1 MSGQAYTLAI
11 ATCEEMHGPTV
22 SLRGSEVSCTPM
34 KVTILT
40 IIAMLAFAANS
51 VLARLAL
58 SGGGIDPLSYTGMR
72 LVSGAAVL
80 AVLVFFRRQ
89 RGAGKGMGSWSG
101 AVALLLYAV
110 AFSIAYV
117 MVGAGPGALILF
129 ASVQM
134 GMLAWAVFKGE
145 RPGLLEWL
153 GITIAFFALAYLV
166 SPGLVAPSL
175 SGAVLMVV
183 AGLSWAAYSLLG
195 KGSLSPL
202 ADTAGN
208 FIRCLP
214 VGILL
219 IVIGML
225 VFKPNMAGVVY
236 AVASGAI
243 ASGLGYT
250 IWYSVLPQLSRSR
263 AALVQLTVPS
273 ITAFGGVVF
282 INEVLTARLVI
293 ATIGVV
299 GGVALAIMAARHG
312 KTKVAP
318 EGSH

>member
-1 MSGQAYTLAI
+1 
-11 ATCEEMHGPTV
+11 
-22 SLRGSEVSCTPM
+22 M